1 MITYELKYVL
11 TELKIELRLESN
23 QGVILYFEIFKL

>member
-11 TELKIELRLESN
+11 TELKIELHLESN
-23 QGVILYFEIFKL
+23 QGIILYFEIFKL